1 MTALDEMLHAVAPRG
16 PWVVEVYD
24 RSTHERVSTS
34 RIFVDIA
41 DAERFAGRAELAPN
55 RYADIRAVAGADT
68 EGEGSRT

>member
-16 PWVVEVYD
+16 PWVVEVFD
-24 RSTHERVSTS
+24 RTTHERVSAS

-55 RYADIRAVAGADT
+55 RYAEIRAAPEAST
-68 EGEGSRT
+68 EA